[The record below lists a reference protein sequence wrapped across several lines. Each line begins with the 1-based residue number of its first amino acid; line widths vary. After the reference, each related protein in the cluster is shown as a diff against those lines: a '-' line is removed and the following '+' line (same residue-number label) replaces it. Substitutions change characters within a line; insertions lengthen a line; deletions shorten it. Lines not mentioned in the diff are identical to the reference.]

1 MAFNAVLLFSF
12 LCVFVR
18 CSAMFISSPVFS
30 AQNTPLTVRIFT
42 TLAISGALTVALGP
56 KIGPPPADMYTFV
69 MAIAHEVLAGLLI
82 GTFMS
87 LVLQAAQMAGS
98 LIDTQM
104 GLGMSQVLNPING
117 ISSTVISQFKF
128 MLAVVIFLCI
138 DGHHLM
144 LKAFTES
151 YGTMPGLTMEHLP
164 QLKNSLVGLMG
175 SLSILAI
182 QMAAPVLGVSL
193 VVDAALGIINKAV
206 PQMQV
211 IVVGMPAKLVI
222 GMIALSVGLPAM
234 VAGVNSGVGTA
245 LTSLMHAL
253 KGGG

>member
-1 MAFNAVLLFSF
+1 VAFNEALLFSF

-18 CSAMFISSPVFS
+18 CSAMFLTSPIFS
-30 AQNTPLTVRIFT
+30 AQSTPLQVRIFT

-69 MAIAHEVLAGLLI
+69 MAIVHEALAGLLI
-82 GTFMS
+82 GSFMS
-87 LVLQAAQMAGS
+87 LVLQAAQMAGT

-117 ISSTVISQFKF
+117 ISSTVISQFKY
-128 MLAVVIFLCI
+128 MLAAVVFLCI
-138 DGHHLM
+138 NGHHLM
-144 LKAFTES
+144 LQAFAQS
-151 YGTMPGLTMEHLP
+151 YGDMPGLTMSHLP
-164 QLKNSLVGLMG
+164 QMKDSLVGLFG

-193 VVDAALGIINKAV
+193 VVDAALGIVNKAV

-211 IVVGMPAKLVI
+211 MVVGLPAKIVI
-222 GMIALSVGLPAM
+222 GMIALSVGLPAV
-234 VAGVNSGVGTA
+234 VAGVNTGVGTA
-245 LTSLMHAL
+245 LEGLMRAL
-253 KGGG
+253 RGG

>member
-1 MAFNAVLLFSF
+1 MSFDAALLFSF

-30 AQNTPLTVRIFT
+30 AQSTPLQVRIFT
-42 TLAISGALTVALGP
+42 TMAISGALTVTLGP
-56 KIGPPPADMYTFV
+56 KIGPAPADMYAFV

-98 LIDTQM
+98 LIDMQM
-104 GLGMSQVLNPING
+104 GLSMSQVMNPVSG
-117 ISSTVISQFKF
+117 ISSTVISQFKY
-128 MLAVVIFLCI
+128 MLAVVVFLSI
-138 DGHHLM
+138 DGHHMM
-144 LKAFTES
+144 LQAFSQS
-151 YGTMPGLTMEHLP
+151 YGSMPGLSMEHLP
-164 QLKNSLVGLMG
+164 QMKDSLVGLFG
-175 SLSILAI
+175 SLSVLAI

-222 GMIALSVGLPAM
+222 GMIALSVGLPAV
-234 VAGVNSGVGTA
+234 VAGVNHGVGTA
-245 LTSLMHAL
+245 LSGLMHAL
-253 KGGG
+253 KGG